1 MAVPTFDELLNSCT
15 TQAAHLEMR
24 DGYSRQDPIFLD
36 WLAGRDTDPI
46 QHERDWYDLATKTI
60 KRGVAIRRAR
70 IVSEPHSDWIRHEY
84 ETTPKLN
91 LKAGEE
97 VRWLPRRQASALAL
111 PGNDFWLFDD
121 RVVRFGYFAGNGD
134 YVGEEVTDD
143 PAVVALCRDAFAAV
157 WERAVDHHQYHPQG
171 DVSMTPS

>member
-1 MAVPTFDELLNSCT
+1 MAVATFDELLNGCN

-24 DGYSRQDPIFLD
+24 DCYSPDDPIYLD
-36 WLAGRDTDPI
+36 WLAGRDVDPI
-46 QHERDWYDLATKTI
+46 QHERDWFDLATSTV

-70 IVSEPHSDWIRHEY
+70 IVSEPISDWIRHEY

-97 VRWLPRRQASALAL
+97 IRWLPRRHASAIAL

-121 RVVRFGYFAGNGD
+121 RIVRFGYFDGDGN
-134 YVGEEVTDD
+134 YVGDEVVENPT
-143 PAVVALCRDAFAAV
+143 VVALCRSAFAAV
-157 WERAVDHHQYHPQG
+157 WERAVDHSDYRP
-171 DVSMTPS
+171 DAPAMPS